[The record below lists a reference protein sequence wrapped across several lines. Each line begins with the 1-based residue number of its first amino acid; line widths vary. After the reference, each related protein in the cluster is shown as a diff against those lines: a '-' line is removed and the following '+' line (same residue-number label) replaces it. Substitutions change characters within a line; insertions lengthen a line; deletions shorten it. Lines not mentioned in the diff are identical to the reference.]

1 MIRKLANILTI
12 ILSATALLACDQVF
26 LGDDNT
32 TLDGEYS
39 VMMSG
44 LVSEIG
50 GGNNPIAGIRITFS
64 AFEENS
70 ISVMPVVTKTVYTD
84 GNGVYSVEAGGF
96 SEAIRCTITASS
108 TAQNSVQY
116 EEQSQEILVTWN
128 GDSFDPETST
138 FFVNNCNFLLK
149 KK

>member
-50 GGNNPIAGIRITFS
+50 GGQQS
-64 AFEENS
+64 NS
-70 ISVMPVVTKTVYTD
+70 RNKDHILRFRGEQHFRYASRHKD
-84 GNGVYSVEAGGF
+84 G
-96 SEAIRCTITASS
+96 
-108 TAQNSVQY
+108 
-116 EEQSQEILVTWN
+116 LH
-128 GDSFDPETST
+128 
-138 FFVNNCNFLLK
+138 
-149 KK
+149 